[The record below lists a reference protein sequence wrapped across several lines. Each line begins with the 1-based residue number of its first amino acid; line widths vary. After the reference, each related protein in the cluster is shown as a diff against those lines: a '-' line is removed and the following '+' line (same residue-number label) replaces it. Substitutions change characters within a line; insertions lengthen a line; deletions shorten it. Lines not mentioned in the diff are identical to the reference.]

1 LINTRYRQIV
11 QIGTIISLFT
21 LAGCLSEVTDEQVS
35 GSGSISNGSTNTAG
49 NTAPTISGNPPAAVK
64 AGEHYSFTPDVSD
77 PDGDSLTFIIENKP
91 GWANFNVH
99 TGHLS
104 GVPTLGDIGSST
116 NIRISV
122 SDGQATVS
130 MSGFA
135 IDVTQTATAST
146 TLSWTAPTENEDG
159 TTLTDLAG
167 YKIYYGKSSGNYF
180 SSIHIDNPGIT
191 TYMIENL
198 SPDTYFFAATAF
210 NSAGVESRYSE
221 EARRV
226 LN

>member
-1 LINTRYRQIV
+1 M
-11 QIGTIISLFT
+11 
-21 LAGCLSEVTDEQVS
+21 
-35 GSGSISNGSTNTAG
+35 
-49 NTAPTISGNPPAAVK
+49 
-64 AGEHYSFTPDVSD
+64 
-77 PDGDSLTFIIENKP
+77 
-91 GWANFNVH
+91 
-99 TGHLS
+99 
-104 GVPTLGDIGSST
+104 PTLGDIGSST